1 MNILTRTIIMAT
13 ILMSGS
19 AEFLLSADF
28 SVSHKQN
35 SINAG
40 EILFIVND
48 FKTETVFKNGQYFSR
63 IVFDGSS
70 VLNKKGF
77 AEIPR
82 ISAAVQIGDKNDA
95 VLSAEYGDYTE
106 LKLDHPLLPSRGVIY
121 RDQDPDRIPYE
132 TDPASVKDE
141 MYPSYIYDHSDPY
154 IFRDIRGVN
163 VSAYPFAY
171 NSEKRILRVY
181 KSIKINYSEN
191 KGASSNPLTIKPQ
204 NLTRTMSGIYRS
216 LFINYKEPKFAHQI
230 GEEGDILV
238 ICTPRDSSV
247 IQPYIDWK
255 RQRGFK
261 VTKSVVAALTNVKSL
276 IAGAYV
282 SNPEILYVQ
291 LVGDWSDIKS
301 DLGTE
306 QNAPMDPMLG
316 CVAGTDIYPEIIIGR
331 FSAGSNSD
339 VTTMVNKTIAY
350 ERDPDLTATWY
361 KYGLGIGSNE
371 GSGIGDDGEIDY
383 DHIDIIKENKLLPTT
398 YSTVNEQ
405 YGTSASASQVANFV
419 NSGLGII
426 NYCGHGAETFWVTSS
441 YSSTNVNNSTNGLK
455 LPVIFSV
462 ACVNGAFHSGTCF
475 AEAWLRKSGGG
486 AAATLMSTINQAWVP
501 PMKGQDYMND
511 ILTGGYDYSANPGNG
526 TNTTKSDQRTTFGSV
541 ALNGCV
547 LMLAEGYSDKDAQET
562 IQTWTVFGD
571 ASLQV
576 RTDTPELI
584 ENTNN
589 AVFPEAYS
597 TRILSGGS
605 PVAGARVTL
614 SQNGVNFSAVTD
626 ANGDATIYHSIP
638 DGEVIITV
646 TGFNLETK
654 QTAVNVHPPEGP
666 YLKVNS
672 YSFSS
677 AYYGT
682 ESVMNLNIKNIG
694 LESSSGITLKAICES
709 PYISFIN
716 DSCSYSDLT
725 ILSDGS
731 WLNNEISFSIDPLV
745 PDQENI
751 KLHIEMTDTYSK
763 RSYGSD
769 IYLRACSPVLSS
781 SHSFNQQS
789 ALQGQTQPVIFRIEN
804 KGHAPV
810 YDLNVSIDQLTG
822 FDVTIT
828 DPVKIDSIE
837 AGSFSDV
844 QLECYY
850 SDNIPNSSF
859 IRYKMTAVSGS
870 GQKLEYDYDVVV
882 GLTDG
887 FESGDFTKNGWALSG
902 DVNWI
907 ADSTVVYEGSYSACS
922 GPVGD
927 GQSSEL
933 SLTLTFIVDGNLAFY
948 RKISSETG
956 YDKLSFYID
965 GSLIKSWSGNSD
977 WTKVEY
983 GVVEGAHEFKWIF
996 SRDASMG
1003 FGSNCVWI
1011 DNVLATGIST
1021 TGINSNDDLIPET
1034 AVLYQNYPNPFNPV
1048 TQIRFAIQEAGDVNL
1063 RVYNVS
1069 GQLVSE
1075 LTKGTMVAGIHS
1087 VEFDGS
1093 RLNSGVYYYT
1103 LETDGIS
1110 VTKKF
1115 VLMK

>member
-1 MNILTRTIIMAT
+1 MRIFSKSVFSAIILS
-13 ILMSGS
+13 SGLVS
-19 AEFLLSADF
+19 FLLSKDF
-28 SVSHKQN
+28 SAAHKQN
-35 SINAG
+35 SDTSG
-40 EILFIVND
+40 EIIFSVND
-48 FKTETVFKNGQYFSR
+48 FKTETVEKDGRYFSR
-63 IVFDGSS
+63 IIFDGGSY
-70 VLNKKGF
+70 LNKKGYV
-77 AEIPR
+77 EVPKL
-82 ISAAVQIGDKNDA
+82 SATLQIGDVNDIQ
-95 VLSAEYGDYTE
+95 LNSEYSEFTDI
-106 LKLDHPLLPSRGVIY
+106 KLDHPLLPSRGIIY
-121 RDQDPDRIPYE
+121 RNQDPDMVIYE
-132 TDPASVKDE
+132 TDPSSVTDAW
-141 MYPSYIYDHSDPY
+141 YPESISESSEPFV
-154 IFRDIRGVN
+154 FRDVRGVN
-163 VSAYPFAY
+163 VTAYPFAY
-171 NSEKRILRVY
+171 NSKSKILRVY
-181 KSIKINYSEN
+181 KSIKISYTEN
-191 KGASSNPLTIKPQ
+191 KSVSSNPLKLKPE
-204 NLTRTMSGIYRS
+204 RTSAVMSGIYRS

-255 RQRGFK
+255 RQKGFK
-261 VTKSVVAALTNVKSL
+261 VTKSVVAPLTNVKSL

-441 YSSTNVNNSTNGLK
+441 YSSTNVNNSANGLK

-576 RTDTPELI
+576 RTDTPKMI
-584 ENTNN
+584 ENTNT

-597 TRILSGGS
+597 TRILSSGE
-605 PVAGARVTL
+605 PVENARVTL

-626 ANGDATIYHSIP
+626 ANGDATIYHLIP

-654 QTAVNVHPPEGP
+654 QTSVNVQPPEGP
-666 YLKVNS
+666 YLKVNG

-677 AYYGT
+677 AYFGT

-694 LESSSGITLKAICES
+694 LESSSGVTLKAICES

-725 ILSDGS
+725 ILSEGT
-731 WLNNEISFSIDPLV
+731 WANNEMSFSIDPLV

-751 KLHIEMTDTYSK
+751 KFHIEMTDTYSK

-769 IYLRACSPVLSS
+769 IYLRAGSPVLSA
-781 SHSFNQQS
+781 SHNFNQQS
-789 ALQGQTQPVIFRIEN
+789 ALQGLTQPVIFRIEN

-870 GQKLEYDYDVVV
+870 GHKIEYNYDVVV

-927 GQSSEL
+927 GQNSEL
-933 SLTLTFIVDGNLAFY
+933 SLTLNFIADGNLAFY

-977 WTKVEY
+977 WSKVEY
-983 GVVEGAHEFKWIF
+983 GVTSGSHEFKWIF

-1003 FGSNCVWI
+1003 SGSNCVWI

-1021 TGINSNDDLIPET
+1021 TGIFSNDLLPET

-1048 TQIRFAIQEAGDVNL
+1048 TQIKFALAKATDVKL
-1063 RVYNVS
+1063 SVYNVS
-1069 GQLVSE
+1069 GQKVAE
-1075 LTKGTMVAGIHS
+1075 LADDVMNAGTHS

-1103 LETDGIS
+1103 LLADGIS
-1110 VTKKF
+1110 ETKKF